1 MARYGDLDSQ
11 YFDDAGNPLVNGRIY
26 FYETGTT
33 TLKTTYA
40 DVNYEIPN
48 TNPVILT
55 AAGRQPNIFFPGVAK
70 AILATSSGT
79 QILTRDPVGETASSF
94 GNPWVASKE
103 YNANDVVQGSDGEF
117 YLSLSNGNAN
127 HDPVTSSGY
136 WTFLY
141 SVEWTAGTTYN
152 VGSVVTYQTIVYQ
165 SLQNSNF
172 NKNPSTET
180 AWWVPI
186 NLAWLATATY
196 GAGANVIGTNGVLYV
211 SQQAA
216 NINHDPSSDTGAWW
230 LSSSAGAGSI
240 SGALNSGLATVNY
253 KGQWNLLT
261 GALNT
266 PASVSHAG
274 GTWLL
279 LNNLANVALSQPG
292 VTSDWQRLTGMGYE
306 ARSSNTIFTGVDN
319 DKVIE
324 FSGTF
329 TQTLTS
335 AVSLGANWSI
345 TLMNTG
351 TGDITL
357 DPSGAETI
365 DGLTTLVMYS
375 GEERIIRSNGT
386 NFTSMVT
393 KAFSKIFT
401 GSGTFFTPSGYT
413 FFRVGAQGA
422 GGGAGSG
429 ALYNSASGNSGGGG
443 GGGGGAYMEC
453 IRRSSDFTTS
463 HTVTI
468 GAGGTGGAS
477 RTVVNSVG
485 IDGTAGG
492 DSTLSTIVNAT
503 GGNYGL
509 AGIVGS
515 GTGGSAGGSYQ
526 NYISVGTTTTYA
538 RYVISGSGGGGY
550 WGNGTNGDRVSAG
563 GAGGGGGGGYEVST
577 TTARTGGAGGGR
589 GGISNTATATNATT
603 IGAGGGGGNGLASGT
618 GSNGGNG
625 YLGGGG
631 GGGGGTLFTTGATSG
646 KGGNG
651 GDGYIYVEGI
661 A

>member
-33 TLKTTYA
+33 TPKTTYA

-79 QILTRDPVGETASSF
+79 QILVRDPVGETDSSF

-103 YNANDVVQGSDGEF
+103 YNANSVVLGSDGQF
-117 YLSLSNGNAN
+117 YISLVNSNTN

-141 SVEWTAGTTYN
+141 SVEWSAGTTYK

-165 SLQNSNF
+165 SLQNANL
-172 NKNPSTET
+172 NKNPTTEA

-186 NLAWLATATY
+186 NLAWISTATY
-196 GAGANVIGTNGVLYV
+196 GDGANVVGTDGILYV

-216 NINHDPSSDTGAWW
+216 NINHDPSTDTGTWW
-230 LSSSAGAGSI
+230 LTSSAGAGSI

-253 KGQWNLLT
+253 KGQWSLLT

-266 PASVSHAG
+266 PASVSHIG

-279 LNNLANVALSQPG
+279 LNNLANVTLSQPG
-292 VTSDWQRLTGMGYE
+292 ATADWQLLAGLGYDT
-306 ARSSNTIFTGVDN
+306 RSSNTIFAVVDN

-329 TQTLTS
+329 TQTFTS
-335 AVSLGANWSI
+335 AVTLGTNWAI
-345 TLMNTG
+345 CLMNTG

-357 DPSGAETI
+357 DPAGTETI
-365 DGLTTLVMYS
+365 DGLTTLVMYP
-375 GEERIIRSNGT
+375 GEVRIVRSNGT
-386 NFTSMVT
+386 NFLSMVT

-401 GSGTFFTPSGYT
+401 SSGTFYPPSKYSQ
-413 FFRVGAQGA
+413 FRVGVQ
-422 GGGAGSG
+422 
-429 ALYNSASGNSGGGG
+429 GGGG
-443 GGGGGAYMEC
+443 GGGSGALYSASNAGGGAGGGGGTYIEC
-453 IRRSSDFTTS
+453 IRRSSEFSTS

-468 GAGGTGGAS
+468 GAGGTGGAA
-477 RTVVNSVG
+477 RTV
-485 IDGTAGG
+485 DGTNGLNGTDGG
-492 DSTLSTIVNAT
+492 QTTLVSIAT
-503 GGNYGL
+503 APGGNLG
-509 AGIVGS
+509 AGGIVGS
-515 GTGGSAGGSYQ
+515 STGGAYQ
-526 NYISVGTTTTYA
+526 NYISGFASTHA
-538 RYVISGSGGGGY
+538 RYVVSGSGGGGFT
-550 WGNGTNGDRVSAG
+550 GTGTGGDSVSAG
-563 GAGGGGGGGYEVST
+563 AAGGGGGGGC
-577 TTARTGGAGGGR
+577 TTAPVVGNGGTGGARGASSNASAGAAATSIGG
-589 GGISNTATATNATT
+589 
-603 IGAGGGGGNGLASGT
+603 GGGGGNGRNT
-618 GSNGGNG
+618 GAGFVGGAG
-625 YLGGGG
+625 LLGGGG
-631 GGGGGTLFTTGATSG
+631 GGGGGTLFAAASTSG
-646 KGGNG
+646 AGGAG
-651 GDGYIYVEGI
+651 GDGYIYIEGI